1 MFACPPGENHIC
13 EGCTDANP
21 IQLLLPVTKARFDHL
36 MEWFYMQYSS
46 KRAEDFSLDGLNS
59 ILTLG
64 SYLQID
70 SAMMFTINELNTC
83 TLSPIHKLIF
93 GQKHGI
99 PGWIAPA
106 TRSLLTMSN
115 KFMTTLKQYDLLGQE
130 NLFIIFGTQSQI
142 RAHRLAVAFTP
153 PVVQH
158 DFTACPHTFTC
169 ADTWAVAWWGGFAR
183 HYLHPDSPMSADTAL
198 AKLQTVFF
206 PDITP
211 ECQHRTI
218 ERLSQADA
226 FSKEE
231 TMITDAITRL
241 ESKGLK

>member
-1 MFACPPGENHIC
+1 M
-13 EGCTDANP
+13 T
-21 IQLLLPVTKARFDHL
+21 
-36 MEWFYMQYSS
+36 
-46 KRAEDFSLDGLNS
+46 
-59 ILTLG
+59 
-64 SYLQID
+64 
-70 SAMMFTINELNTC
+70 FTIDELNTR

-106 TRSLLTMSN
+106 TRSLLMMSD
-115 KFMTTLKQYDLLGQE
+115 KFMITLEQYDLLGQE
-130 NLFIIFGTQSQI
+130 NLFIIFGTRSQI

-158 DFTACPHTFTC
+158 DFTACPHTFAC
-169 ADTWAVAWWGGFAR
+169 ADAWAVAWWGGFAR
-183 HYLHPDSPMSADTAL
+183 HYLHPDSPMSADAAL
-198 AKLQTVFF
+198 AKLLMVFF
-206 PDITP
+206 PDVTP
-211 ECQHRTI
+211 KCQRRTI

-231 TMITDAITRL
+231 TMITDAIARL